1 MSVAIESVHKLDIF
15 YDAGENVPPPY
26 HYAYHLELTL
36 KPAGLDAVF
45 ELRYLN
51 REELSEEE
59 ILEEGFT
66 LQDDWSWN
74 GSLPQLWLE
83 ALQEQIDKSIWP
95 NKPKEV
101 REGEPVLE
109 IQLLSQPGEVLFAGR
124 PADVPSWEYFL
135 QEIMQAIYEVA
146 KKEAPLAL
154 HYLEIGEEDDD
165 NIEIWLNASFAERKA
180 SARQVGMQGSGLPG
194 TKELSWAALKKLLK
208 TVYMPDYD
216 YENASGFPPTEPGIH
231 ISTGEGLW
239 FTFGESLLEPGATT
253 NSLDRLESAFKEIF
267 TGHK

>member
-1 MSVAIESVHKLDIF
+1 MSVALESVHKLDIF

-36 KPAGLDAVF
+36 KPSGLDANF
-45 ELRYLN
+45 DLRYLN
-51 REELSEEE
+51 REELTEEE

-66 LQDDWSWN
+66 LQDDWSWS

-83 ALQEQIDKSIWP
+83 ALQEQMTKSIWP
-95 NKPKEV
+95 NKPKEA
-101 REGEPVLE
+101 REGEAVLE

-146 KKEAPLAL
+146 QKEAPFAL
-154 HYLEIGEEDDD
+154 HYLEIDDS

-180 SARQVGMQGSGLPG
+180 SARQVGMEGPGSES
-194 TKELSWAALKKLLK
+194 TRELSWPALKKLLK

-216 YENASGFPPTEPGIH
+216 YDNASDFPPTEPGRH
-231 ISTGEGLW
+231 VSTGEGVW
-239 FTFGESLLEPGATT
+239 FTFGESLLEPGANT
-253 NSLDRLESAFKEIF
+253 NSLDRLEAALKEIF
-267 TGHK
+267 TDQK